1 VSNVR
6 LKPTVAGVILV
17 ALGVVGGFYGRQ
29 TYLRDV
35 SKTTTDSFQVS
46 ADVKETS
53 YWQYGFRFETSTSV
67 SGNGTVTSGV
77 TGQSGEVSFLVMD
90 RTNFENWKLRQPGV
104 QFLVKIP
111 QAPARFEF
119 SFTTTKNETYYFVFD
134 NYYSSVKQDASLVV
148 RYQYVKIV
156 KEPYVEYTY
165 AYGGVGLA
173 ILGAIVLS
181 YGLLKKPEIRW
192 A

>member
-1 VSNVR
+1 M
-6 LKPTVAGVILV
+6 TGIILV
-17 ALGVVGGFYGRQ
+17 ALGVLGGFYGRQ

-35 SKTTTDSFQVS
+35 SKTITDSFQVS

-53 YWQYGFRFETSTSV
+53 YWSHSLRFEMSTAV
-67 SGNGTVTSGV
+67 SGNGTVTGGI
-77 TGQSGEVSFLVMD
+77 TGQTGDVSFLVMD

-104 QFLVKIP
+104 QFLVKIT

-119 SFTTTKNETYYFVFD
+119 SFTAPKNETYYFVFD
-134 NYYSSVKQDASLVV
+134 NYYSSVKRDVSLAV
-148 RYQYVKIV
+148 RYQYVQII

-165 AYGGVGLA
+165 SYGGVALA
-173 ILGAIVLS
+173 ILGAIVLA